1 MIDFTT
7 TSNIIQLENF
17 ICKNYPNQIMAIHKL
32 PDYVINRLKAW
43 EIVERPSSILKELV
57 ENSIDAWAQHIE
69 ITVNDWWKS
78 LISVQDD
85 WTWIELSD
93 MDLVLERY
101 ATSKIQTDEDLYNI
115 SSYWF
120 RGEAL
125 ASISEVSKITIITK
139 TKYAQIWTKLQKRWP
154 DITTNHIPVWFENW
168 TIVEVED
175 LFFNVPARQKFLKS
189 SQTEYFY
196 CYSYFVNIAL
206 RHVDK
211 FLTLKRNNRIIFD
224 LKPTDLIWRITD
236 LYKQDWK
243 KNLKE
248 FDIKTDH
255 VHFSGVVSD
264 PSLRFWSADNI
275 KIYVNWRPIQDK
287 IIKKALMDAYS
298 RQITPWDYP
307 FAILMLDIDPKIVDV
322 NVHPSK
328 LQVKFSDSQAIFQ
341 IVFNTISETLGQNKI
356 SHQSQHY
363 SFNNSNQNFYF
374 KQSIWNNQNSDLID
388 HIVSDFWENQQSNSP
403 TSEQV
408 KLFDEAINSTNITNN
423 SAQSLFWLNSLQ
435 NEWIEPNRFFNEEI
449 WEYKII
455 WQLWNSYIVIESEDA
470 LYYIDQHALAERI
483 AFETMKKEQNLN
495 PEPLLQPLKYEITN
509 VPNLSEKIEELNKL
523 GFDITMLWE
532 NVVVIYSIPHIFVT
546 NPVDLMTLFN
556 HVLYL
561 EKITFDHLIDW
572 VYATKACK
580 TSIKAWNKLSI
591 PQMEELVKNW
601 FEKIPWM
608 FVCQHGRPFFVRI
621 EKKEIDWFFDRN

>member
-1 MIDFTT
+1 
-7 TSNIIQLENF
+7 
-17 ICKNYPNQIMAIHKL
+17 MAIHKL

-69 ITVNDWWKS
+69 ITINDWWKS
-78 LISVQDD
+78 FLSVQDD
-85 WTWIELSD
+85 WTGIELSD
-93 MDLVLERY
+93 MDLLLERY

-115 SSYWF
+115 SSYGF

-125 ASISEVSKITIITK
+125 ASISEVSKITVITK
-139 TKYAQIWTKLQKRWP
+139 TKYSQIWTKLQKKWW
-154 DITTNHIPVWFENW
+154 DIITSHLAVWFDHW

-189 SQTEYFY
+189 AQTEYFY
-196 CYSYFVNIAL
+196 CYTYFVNVAL

-211 FLTLKRNNRIIFD
+211 YLTLKKNNRIIFD
-224 LKPTDLIWRITD
+224 LKPSDLIWRITD
-236 LYKQDWK
+236 LFKQDRK

-248 FDIKTDH
+248 FDTKTDFIH
-255 VHFSGVVSD
+255 LHGVVSD
-264 PSLRFWSADNI
+264 PSLRFWSAENI

-298 RQITPWDYP
+298 RQITPWEYP
-307 FAILMLDIDPKIVDV
+307 FAILMLDVDPKIVDV

-328 LQVKFSDSQAIFQ
+328 LQVKFADSQAIFQ
-341 IVFNTISETLGQNKI
+341 LVYNTISETLWQNKI

-363 SFNNSNQNFYF
+363 SFNNSKQNFYY
-374 KQSIWNNQNSDLID
+374 NQNNWVSKENSAVLDQ
-388 HIVSDFWENQQSNSP
+388 IVLDFWENQQANSP

-408 KLFDEAINSTNITNN
+408 KLFDEAIQTTNITNN
-423 SAQSLFWLNSLQ
+423 STQSLFWLNSLS
-435 NEWIEPNRFFNEEI
+435 NEWNESNRFFNEEI

-455 WQLWNSYIVIESEDA
+455 WQLRNSYIVIESQDA

-509 VPNLSEKIEELNKL
+509 VPNLSEKIEELNQL
-523 GFDITMLWE
+523 WFDISMLWE
-532 NVVVIYSIPHIFVT
+532 NVVVIYAIPKIFVT

-561 EKITFDHLIDW
+561 EKITFDHLMDW

>member
-1 MIDFTT
+1 
-7 TSNIIQLENF
+7 
-17 ICKNYPNQIMAIHKL
+17 MAIHKL

-69 ITVNDWWKS
+69 IIVNDWWKS
-78 LISVQDD
+78 FLSVQDD

-120 RGEAL
+120 RWEAL
-125 ASISEVSKITIITK
+125 ASISEVSKITIVTK
-139 TKYAQIWTKLQKRWP
+139 TQYSQIWTKLQKKWW
-154 DITTNHIPVWFENW
+154 DITTKHTAVWFEHW

-189 SQTEYFY
+189 AQTEYFY

-206 RHVDK
+206 RHIDK

-224 LKPTDLIWRITD
+224 LKPTDLIGRITD
-236 LYKQDWK
+236 LYKQDWR

-248 FDIKTDH
+248 FDTKTDY
-255 VHFSGVVSD
+255 VHFYGVVSD

-275 KIYVNWRPIQDK
+275 KIYVNWRPVQDK

-298 RQITPWDYP
+298 RQITPWEYP

-328 LQVKFSDSQAIFQ
+328 LQVKFADSQAIFQ
-341 IVFNTISETLGQNKI
+341 LVYNTISETLWQNKI

-363 SFNNSNQNFYF
+363 SFGNSYNWIKKENSELLNQ
-374 KQSIWNNQNSDLID
+374 IA
-388 HIVSDFWENQQSNSP
+388 SDFWENQQSNSP

-408 KLFDEAINSTNITNN
+408 KLFDEAIKNTNITNN
-423 SAQSLFWLNSLQ
+423 STQSLFWLNSLS
-435 NEWIEPNRFFNEEI
+435 NDWAEPNRFFNEEI
-449 WEYKII
+449 GEYKII
-455 WQLWNSYIVIESEDA
+455 WQLWNSYIVIESQDA

-495 PEPLLQPLKYEITN
+495 PEQLLQPLRYEITN
-509 VPNLSEKIEELNKL
+509 VPNLPEKIEELNNL
-523 GFDITMLWE
+523 WFDIAMLWE
-532 NVVVIYSIPHIFVT
+532 NVVVIYAIPQIFVS
-546 NPVDLMTLFN
+546 NPVDLMALFN

-561 EKITFDHLIDW
+561 DKITFDHLMDW

-591 PQMEELVKNW
+591 PQMEELIKNW

>member
-1 MIDFTT
+1 MT
-7 TSNIIQLENF
+7 
-17 ICKNYPNQIMAIHKL
+17 IHKL

-57 ENSIDAWAQHIE
+57 ENSLDAWAQHIE

-78 LISVQDD
+78 FLSVQDD
-85 WTWIELSD
+85 GTWIELSD
-93 MDLVLERY
+93 MDLLLERY
-101 ATSKIQTDEDLYNI
+101 ATSKIETDEDIYNI

-125 ASISEVSKITIITK
+125 ASISEVSKITILTK
-139 TKYAQIWTKLQKRWP
+139 TQYAQIWTKLQKKWL
-154 DITTNHIPVWFENW
+154 DIITNHVAVWFDHW

-189 SQTEYFY
+189 AQTEYFY

-211 FLTLKRNNRIIFD
+211 SLTLKRNNRIIFD
-224 LKPTDLIWRITD
+224 LKPTDLIWRIAD
-236 LYKQDWK
+236 LFKQDRR

-248 FDIKTDH
+248 FDTKTDL
-255 VHFSGVVSD
+255 VHLYGVISD
-264 PSLRFWSADNI
+264 PSLRFWSAENI
-275 KIYVNWRPIQDK
+275 RIYVNWRPIQDK

-298 RQITPWDYP
+298 RQITPWEYP
-307 FAILMLDIDPKIVDV
+307 FAILKLDVDPKIVDV

-328 LQVKFSDSQAIFQ
+328 LQVKFADSQIIFQ
-341 IVFNTISETLGQNKI
+341 LVYNTIIETLWQNKI
-356 SHQSQHY
+356 SHQTQHY
-363 SFNNSNQNFYF
+363 TFNIPNQNFYY
-374 KQSIWNNQNSDLID
+374 NQNNWVWKENSKLLDQIA
-388 HIVSDFWENQQSNSP
+388 SDFWETQLSNTP
-403 TSEQV
+403 TSEQI
-408 KLFDEAINSTNITNN
+408 KLFDEAIKTTNITNN
-423 SAQSLFWLNSLQ
+423 STQSLFWLNSL
-435 NEWIEPNRFFNEEI
+435 NEWTTWNKFFNEEI

-455 WQLWNSYIVIESEDA
+455 WQLRNSYIVIESNDA

-483 AFETMKKEQNLN
+483 AFETMRKEQNLN
-495 PEPLLQPLKYEITN
+495 PEVLLQPLKYEITN
-509 VPNLSEKIEELNKL
+509 IPNLPEKIEELNQL
-523 GFDITMLWE
+523 WFDISMLWE
-532 NVVVIYSIPHIFVT
+532 NIIIIYAIPNIFVT

-608 FVCQHGRPFFVRI
+608 FVCQHWRPFFVRI
-621 EKKEIDWFFDRN
+621 EKKEIDWFFDR

>member
-1 MIDFTT
+1 
-7 TSNIIQLENF
+7 
-17 ICKNYPNQIMAIHKL
+17 MAIHKL

-57 ENSIDAWAQHIE
+57 ENSIDAKAQHIE
-69 ITVNDWWKS
+69 ITINDWWKS
-78 LISVQDD
+78 FLSVQDD

-93 MDLVLERY
+93 MDLLLERY
-101 ATSKIQTDEDLYNI
+101 ATSKINTDEDLYNI

-120 RGEAL
+120 RWEAL

-139 TKYAQIWTKLQKRWP
+139 TQYAQIWTKLQKKWN
-154 DITTNHIPVWFENW
+154 DITTNHTPTWFEHW

-189 SQTEYFY
+189 AQTEYFY

-206 RHVDK
+206 IHINK
-211 FLTLKRNNRIIFD
+211 HLTLKKNNRIIFD
-224 LKPTDLIWRITD
+224 LKPTDLIWRINE
-236 LYKQDWK
+236 LFKQDWK

-248 FDIKTDH
+248 FDNKTDT
-255 VHFSGVVSD
+255 VHFYWVVSD
-264 PSLRFWSADNI
+264 PSLRFWSAENI

-298 RQITPWDYP
+298 RQITPGEYP
-307 FAILMLDIDPKIVDV
+307 FAILMLDVNPKIVDV

-328 LQVKFSDSQAIFQ
+328 LQVKFIDSQQIFQ
-341 IVFNTISETLGQNKI
+341 IVYNTISEVLWQNKI
-356 SHQSQHY
+356 THQTQHY
-363 SFNNSNQNFYF
+363 NTFNNWEIKTEFYYNQNYWI
-374 KQSIWNNQNSDLID
+374 KKDNSELLDK
-388 HIVSDFWENQQSNSP
+388 IVTDFGDNQQLNSP

-408 KLFDEAINSTNITNN
+408 KLFDEAIKTTNITNN
-423 SAQSLFWLNSLQ
+423 NTQSLFWLNSIT

-455 WQLWNSYIVIESEDA
+455 WQIRNSYIVIESIDA

-495 PEPLLQPLKYEITN
+495 PEALLQPLKYEITN
-509 VPNLSEKIEELNKL
+509 VPNLPEKIEELNNL
-523 GFDITMLWE
+523 WFDISMLWE
-532 NVVVIYSIPHIFVT
+532 NIVVIYSIPHIFVT
-546 NPVDLMTLFN
+546 NPIDLMTLFN

-561 EKITFDHLIDW
+561 DKITFDHLMDW

-591 PQMEELVKNW
+591 PQMEELIKNW
-601 FEKIPWM
+601 FEKIPGM

-621 EKKEIDWFFDRN
+621 EKKEIDWFFDRK

>member
-1 MIDFTT
+1 M
-7 TSNIIQLENF
+7 S
-17 ICKNYPNQIMAIHKL
+17 IHKL

-57 ENSIDAWAQHIE
+57 ENSLDAWAQHIE
-69 ITVNDWWKS
+69 ITINDWWKS
-78 LISVQDD
+78 FLSVQDD
-85 WTWIELSD
+85 WTGIELSD
-93 MDLVLERY
+93 MDLLLERY

-125 ASISEVSKITIITK
+125 ASISEVSKITVITK
-139 TKYAQIWTKLQKRWP
+139 TQYSQIWTKLQKKWW
-154 DITTNHIPVWFENW
+154 DIISSHIPVWFNHW

-196 CYSYFVNIAL
+196 CYSYFVNVAL
-206 RHVDK
+206 RHTQK
-211 FLTLKRNNRIIFD
+211 QRTLKKNNRIIFD
-224 LKPTDLIWRITD
+224 LKPTDLLGRIAD
-236 LYKQDWK
+236 IFKQDWK
-243 KNLKE
+243 KNLKT
-248 FDIKTDH
+248 FDIKTDF
-255 VHFSGVVSD
+255 VRFYWVVSD
-264 PSLRFWSADNI
+264 PGLRFWSAENV

-298 RQITPWDYP
+298 RQITPWEYP

-328 LQVKFSDSQAIFQ
+328 LQVKFADSQQIFQ
-341 IVFNTISETLGQNKI
+341 LVYNTISDTLWQNKI

-363 SFNNSNQNFYF
+363 SFNSWTQKFYYNQNNWTN
-374 KQSIWNNQNSDLID
+374 KENSELLDQ
-388 HIVSDFWENQQSNSP
+388 IVSNFWENQQTNSP

-408 KLFDEAINSTNITNN
+408 KLFDEAIKNSNITN
-423 SAQSLFWLNSLQ
+423 SATQSLFWLNSL
-435 NEWIEPNRFFNEEI
+435 NEWSEPHRFFNEEI

-455 WQLWNSYIVIESEDA
+455 WQLWNSYIIIESQDA

-509 VPNLSEKIEELNKL
+509 IPNLPEKIEELNQIW
-523 GFDITMLWE
+523 FDIAMLWE
-532 NVVVIYSIPHIFVT
+532 NVIIIYAIPHVFVT
-546 NPVDLMTLFN
+546 YPVDLMSLFN
-556 HVLYL
+556 HVLYI
-561 EKITFDHLIDW
+561 EKITFNHLIDW

-580 TSIKAWNKLSI
+580 TSIKAGNKLSI

-608 FVCQHGRPFFVRI
+608 FVCQHWRPFFVRV
-621 EKKEIDWFFDRN
+621 EKKEIDWFFDR

>member
-1 MIDFTT
+1 
-7 TSNIIQLENF
+7 
-17 ICKNYPNQIMAIHKL
+17 
-32 PDYVINRLKAW
+32 
-43 EIVERPSSILKELV
+43 
-57 ENSIDAWAQHIE
+57 
-69 ITVNDWWKS
+69 
-78 LISVQDD
+78 
-85 WTWIELSD
+85 
-93 MDLVLERY
+93 MDLLLERY
-101 ATSKIQTDEDLYNI
+101 ATSKIETDEDIYNI

-125 ASISEVSKITIITK
+125 ASISEVSKITILTK
-139 TKYAQIWTKLQKRWP
+139 TQYAQIWTKLQKKWL
-154 DITTNHIPVWFENW
+154 DIITNHVAVWFDHW

-189 SQTEYFY
+189 AQTEYFY

-211 FLTLKRNNRIIFD
+211 SLTLKRNNRIIFD
-224 LKPTDLIWRITD
+224 LKPTDLIWRIAD
-236 LYKQDWK
+236 LFKQDRR

-248 FDIKTDH
+248 FDTKTDL
-255 VHFSGVVSD
+255 VHLYGVISD
-264 PSLRFWSADNI
+264 PSLRFWSAENI
-275 KIYVNWRPIQDK
+275 RIYVNWRPIQDK

-298 RQITPWDYP
+298 RQITPWEYP
-307 FAILMLDIDPKIVDV
+307 FAILKLDVDPKIVDV

-328 LQVKFSDSQAIFQ
+328 LQVKFADSQIIFQ
-341 IVFNTISETLGQNKI
+341 LVYNTIIETLWQNKI
-356 SHQSQHY
+356 SHQTQHY
-363 SFNNSNQNFYF
+363 TFNIPNQNFYY
-374 KQSIWNNQNSDLID
+374 NQNNWVWKENSKLLDQIA
-388 HIVSDFWENQQSNSP
+388 SDFWETQLSNTP
-403 TSEQV
+403 TSEQI
-408 KLFDEAINSTNITNN
+408 KLFDEAIKTTNITNN
-423 SAQSLFWLNSLQ
+423 STQSLFWLNSL
-435 NEWIEPNRFFNEEI
+435 NEWTTWNKFFNEEI

-455 WQLWNSYIVIESEDA
+455 WQLRNSYIVIESNDA

-495 PEPLLQPLKYEITN
+495 PEVLLQPLKYEITN
-509 VPNLSEKIEELNKL
+509 IPNLPEKIEELNQL
-523 GFDITMLWE
+523 WFDISMLWE
-532 NVVVIYSIPHIFVT
+532 NIIIIYAIPNIFVT

-608 FVCQHGRPFFVRI
+608 FVCQHWRPFFVRI
-621 EKKEIDWFFDRN
+621 EKKEIDWFFDR